1 MTATVAAMVVA
12 ILLSE
17 LAFDT
22 RDIAY
27 WRRWLG
33 RFGYRWR
40 RALLMLVPAVLALG
54 VQQAAP
60 DTTSIAAQLMVGAAA
75 GVTAAAVLRADTR
88 GHTRI
93 RSGRSDH
100 DQMQVASAL
109 SWMYRQVCRRYDAR
123 ARAGIDRFLRSL
135 RNETPGDPQRLLQTA
150 EEIEGVIS
158 QELTSVQKTGPRKE
172 LQKRLDTL
180 REQMDL
186 VVDPLAEPRDR
197 RRASHQLSE
206 SIAEEMSTRRWNR
219 PPAHH
224 QR

>member
-1 MTATVAAMVVA
+1 MIAIATA

-17 LAFDT
+17 LAFDA

-33 RFGYRWR
+33 WFGYAWR
-40 RALLMLVPAVLALG
+40 RLFLMAVPAVLAL
-54 VQQAAP
+54 VVLQVAP
-60 DTTSIAAQLMVGAAA
+60 DTTSVAAQMMVGAAA
-75 GVTAAAVLRADTR
+75 GVTAAALLRADTR

-93 RSGRSDH
+93 RSGGTDH

-123 ARAGIDRFLRSL
+123 ARTGIDRFLRSL
-135 RNETPGDPQRLLQTA
+135 RNETPGDSERLLQTA

-158 QELTSVQKTGPRKE
+158 QELRSVQKTGPRKD
-172 LQKRLDTL
+172 LQKCLDTL

-186 VVDPLAEPRDR
+186 AVDPFADPREK

-219 PPAHH
+219 PPAHL
-224 QR
+224 RR